1 MEREAGAGIGMG
13 NTCKPMA
20 DSFQCM
26 TKFTTNNKKKI
37 RLNMTEESGSSLQ
50 HNEDAKSLSPP
61 KLDCSLLT
69 HSHTQY
75 TARAAQGLTRFA
87 A

>member
-1 MEREAGAGIGMG
+1 
-13 NTCKPMA
+13 
-20 DSFQCM
+20 
-26 TKFTTNNKKKI
+26 
-37 RLNMTEESGSSLQ
+37 MTEESGSSLQ

-75 TARAAQGLTRFA
+75 TARAVQGLTRFA